1 MLQSY
6 QDVTFPK
13 HILQSKEPNTN
24 SQVQVLLKLPTVLVT
39 SLGKTFFAW
48 LFILN
53 ENILFWLTIS

>member
-24 SQVQVLLKLPTVLVT
+24 SQVQVLLKLPRY
-39 SLGKTFFAW
+39 KTGSVQNVVPSVQCEPD
-48 LFILN
+48 IL
-53 ENILFWLTIS
+53 IL

>member
-24 SQVQVLLKLPTVLVT
+24 SQVQVLLKLPRYTM
-39 SLGKTFFAW
+39 F
-48 LFILN
+48 
-53 ENILFWLTIS
+53 ENR